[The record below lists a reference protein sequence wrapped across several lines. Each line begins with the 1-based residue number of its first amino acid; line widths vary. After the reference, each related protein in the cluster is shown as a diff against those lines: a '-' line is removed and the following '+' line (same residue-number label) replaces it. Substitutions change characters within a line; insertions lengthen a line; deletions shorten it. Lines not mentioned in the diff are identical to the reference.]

1 MEQDKYY
8 FRVGLFISLVI
19 VGAIITLGWLAS
31 NRSTAPQLTYAI
43 YFNGSVNGLS
53 IGSPVK
59 LKGIEIGSVKQ
70 IKFSS
75 YEDDQ
80 ILVLADIDN
89 DAPIRKDTKASLQ
102 LQGITGTSMISLENT
117 NDPKAP
123 IEYLRLKEGKEY
135 LVIESKQSG
144 LEKVFTTI
152 PELVEELKKLGV
164 QGQKL
169 LSDENIKQVNNTMK
183 DMQALLA
190 EGKVTMREVKML
202 AKTIREDPSQIIRGP
217 KYEGYEVKK

>member
-1 MEQDKYY
+1 MEQDRYY
-8 FRVGLFISLVI
+8 FRVGLFISVL
-19 VGAIITLGWLAS
+19 IIAAFFALGWLAA
-31 NRSTAPQLTYAI
+31 NRNNTRQLTYAI
-43 YFNGSVNGLS
+43 YFNNSVNGLS
-53 IGSPVK
+53 LGSPVK
-59 LKGIEIGSVKQ
+59 LKGIEIGNVKE

-80 ILVLADIDN
+80 ILVLADIDS

-117 NDPKAP
+117 NKPDAP
-123 IEYLRLKEGKEY
+123 IEYLKIKEGEEY

-152 PELVEELKKLGV
+152 PELLEEFKKLGA

-169 LSDENIKQVNNTMK
+169 LSDDNIKEVKHTMK
-183 DMQALLA
+183 DLQSLLA
-190 EGKVTMREVKML
+190 EGKVTMREIKML
-202 AKTIREDPSQIIRGP
+202 AKALREDPSQIIRGP
-217 KYEGYEVKK
+217 QYKGYEVKK